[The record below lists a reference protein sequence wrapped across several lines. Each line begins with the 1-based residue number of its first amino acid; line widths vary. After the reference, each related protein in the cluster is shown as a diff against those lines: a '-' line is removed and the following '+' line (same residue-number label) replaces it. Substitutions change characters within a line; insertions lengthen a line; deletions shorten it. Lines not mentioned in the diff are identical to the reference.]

1 MSKQIF
7 SKIAKIG
14 EEVRAA
20 EVIKVE
26 LSIKDDFEA
35 AFESAVDAQ
44 SEAAGEVSLIR
55 KQIEK
60 VESSLNAARTKYVE
74 TNKIGNKF
82 ESAAKELGL
91 DISSTPAPNVK
102 TIMLLCDGE
111 LQVID
116 KIIQKLKGIKS
127 ELNSL

>member
-1 MSKQIF
+1 METKQTVYNILAAKAQPV
-7 SKIAKIG
+7 KI
-14 EEVRAA
+14 
-20 EVIKVE
+20 E

-60 VESSLNAARTKYVE
+60 VESSLNSARTKYVE

-116 KIIQKLKGIKS
+116 KIIQKLKSIKS

>member
-1 MSKQIF
+1 MNS
-7 SKIAKIG
+7 
-14 EEVRAA
+14 
-20 EVIKVE
+20 
-26 LSIKDDFEA
+26 
-35 AFESAVDAQ
+35 
-44 SEAAGEVSLIR
+44 
-55 KQIEK
+55 
-60 VESSLNAARTKYVE
+60 ARTKYVE

-116 KIIQKLKGIKS
+116 KIIQKLKSIKS

>member
-1 MSKQIF
+1 MKQVF

-14 EEVRAA
+14 EEVRTM
-20 EVIKVE
+20 KVE
-26 LSIKDDFEA
+26 FSIKDDFES

-44 SEAAGEVSLIR
+44 SEAAGEVGLIR
-55 KQIEK
+55 RQIEK
-60 VESSLNAARTKYVE
+60 VESSLNAARTKYLE
-74 TNKIGNKF
+74 TNKIGNKI
-82 ESAAKELGL
+82 ELAAKELGL
-91 DISSTPAPNVK
+91 DISSIPEPNVK

-116 KIIQKLKGIKS
+116 KIIQKLNNIKS

>member
-1 MSKQIF
+1 METKQTVYNILAAKAEPV
-7 SKIAKIG
+7 KI
-14 EEVRAA
+14 
-20 EVIKVE
+20 E

-60 VESSLNAARTKYVE
+60 VESSLNSARTKYVE

-116 KIIQKLKGIKS
+116 KIIQKLKSIKS

>member
-116 KIIQKLKGIKS
+116 KIIQKLKSIKS

>member
-1 MSKQIF
+1 MSKQSIYNMLA
-7 SKIAKIG
+7 SK
-14 EEVRAA
+14 A
-20 EVIKVE
+20 EPVKVE

-116 KIIQKLKGIKS
+116 KIIQKLKSIKS